1 MWRREE
7 IVWLGDVTRRRKR
20 RVERR
25 RWKRIQRDEDD
36 GSGGNDVVPNDG
48 GGGLT
53 LLVEVANIVREPREV
68 SIDRDQEGA
77 VGFEVVWCTMVG
89 KKHSYSEWSLAVRSF
104 SGSWLYACMCACA
117 RIRIARMCRR
127 RGKGRRR
134 YCRRRVG
141 ERGDGIARYGGL
153 PRRGSSF
160 LAESFPRSRRFSRL
174 RDLTDPLYFAFM
186 HACSETTRS
195 STS

>member
-1 MWRREE
+1 MWGREE

-36 GSGGNDVVPNDG
+36 GSGGNEAVPNDG
-48 GGGLT
+48 GGSLT
-53 LLVEVANIVREPREV
+53 LLVEVANTRPRTQRSEHWPWSGGCSGVRGCV
-68 SIDRDQEGA
+68 
-77 VGFEVVWCTMVG
+77 CTMVG
-89 KKHSYSEWSLAVRSF
+89 EKHSYSEWSLAVRSF
-104 SGSWLYACMCACA
+104 SGSWLYACMYACA

-160 LAESFPRSRRFSRL
+160 LAESFPRSRRFSSL

-186 HACSETTRS
+186 HACPETTRS